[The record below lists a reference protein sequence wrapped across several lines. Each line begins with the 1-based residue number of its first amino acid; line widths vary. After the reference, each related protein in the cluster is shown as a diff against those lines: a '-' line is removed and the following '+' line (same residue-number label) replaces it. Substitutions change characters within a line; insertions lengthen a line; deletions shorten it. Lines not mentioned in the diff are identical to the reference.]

1 MNTLIAR
8 LPDGRTVTRKTER
21 DYRFLVCA
29 FYDGKWHPYRWSTR
43 QDLADQ
49 AAKEAKHFH
58 EQVAVVTPEV
68 LHKTRRRSVHSVTPR
83 RQIDRCTACG
93 RPCSRHYNLCYACR
107 GGDSTIG
114 LKPGH
119 WSA

>member
-21 DYRFLVCA
+21 DYRFLVCV
-29 FYDGKWHPYRWSTR
+29 FYDGKWWPYCWSTR

-49 AAKEAKHFH
+49 AVREAHHYH
-58 EQVAVVTPEV
+58 EQVSVVTPEV
-68 LHKTRRRSVHSVTPR
+68 LHKTRRRSEHSATPR
-83 RQIDRCTACG
+83 RQVDRCILCG
-93 RPCSRHYNLCYACR
+93 APCSRHYLLCRACR
-107 GGDSTIG
+107 GGDDSVG
-114 LKPGH
+114 LKPDH